1 VEQTEVTPAALGCNQ
16 TALALLNPQRHATL
30 GAPAK
35 VRLRPHQPLAPPS
48 LYTLSSVSC
57 WVSLQEVVRILSSF
71 PSLGS
76 ATSLVGAQQVYGRV
90 LGKGAFGSVVE
101 SYNRLDGRYSAVK
114 RVTFRSVCPPW
125 VPLEQIELRHAR
137 ILREVRRRACLPRVQ
152 GG

>member
-1 VEQTEVTPAALGCNQ
+1 M
-16 TALALLNPQRHATL
+16 
-30 GAPAK
+30 
-35 VRLRPHQPLAPPS
+35 
-48 LYTLSSVSC
+48 
-57 WVSLQEVVRILSSF
+57 LSSF